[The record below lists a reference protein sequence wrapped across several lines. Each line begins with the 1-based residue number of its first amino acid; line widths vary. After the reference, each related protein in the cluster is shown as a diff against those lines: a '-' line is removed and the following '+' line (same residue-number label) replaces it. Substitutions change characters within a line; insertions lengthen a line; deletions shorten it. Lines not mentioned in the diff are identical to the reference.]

1 MPTFHFVELV
11 LSLDYFS
18 SLDSAAY
25 AASSDGDADNGL
37 SSLPG
42 GFDKSFLSKPVWGTE
57 HEQKVKKTPLSYS
70 IFCTTSSRETNDRCL
85 QSAGPRYINYLENP
99 LV

>member
-25 AASSDGDADNGL
+25 AASSDGDADNDL
-37 SSLPG
+37 FSLPG
-42 GFDKSFLSKPVWGTE
+42 GFEKSFLSKPVWGTE
-57 HEQKVKKTPLSYS
+57 HEQKVKKTPGNQLFLVPGTSQILFRFMACHNDS
-70 IFCTTSSRETNDRCL
+70 IGL
-85 QSAGPRYINYLENP
+85 
-99 LV
+99 

>member
-1 MPTFHFVELV
+1 VPTFHFVELV

-57 HEQKVKKTPLSYS
+57 HEQKVKKTPLLNSV
-70 IFCTTSSRETNDRCL
+70 IPFFARQAVEKQMIDAFNRRGLATLTT
-85 QSAGPRYINYLENP
+85 
-99 LV
+99 

>member
-25 AASSDGDADNGL
+25 ATSSDGDADNDL

-57 HEQKVKKTPLSYS
+57 HEQKVKKTPLLNSV
-70 IFCTTSSRETNDRCL
+70 IPFFARQAVEKQMIDAFNRRGLATLTT
-85 QSAGPRYINYLENP
+85 
-99 LV
+99 

>member
-1 MPTFHFVELV
+1 VPTFHFVELV

-25 AASSDGDADNGL
+25 AASSDGDADNDL

-57 HEQKVKKTPLSYS
+57 HEQKVQKTPLLNSV
-70 IFCTTSSRETNDRCL
+70 IPFFARQAVEKQMIDAFNRRGLATLTT
-85 QSAGPRYINYLENP
+85 
-99 LV
+99 

>member
-57 HEQKVKKTPLSYS
+57 HEQKVKKTPLLNSV
-70 IFCTTSSRETNDRCL
+70 IPFFARQAVEKQMIDAFNRRGLATLTT
-85 QSAGPRYINYLENP
+85 
-99 LV
+99 